1 MDTSRKIPQEE
12 ILLLDELEIELKKK
26 GIQTTQKELLRKSIR
41 FFVEHKPLWEPELR
55 SKKDNTSEM
64 VKKFLSNA
72 KKFDFGK
79 NWMEEIDTSL

>member
-1 MDTSRKIPQEE
+1 M
-12 ILLLDELEIELKKK
+12 LDELEIELKKK

-41 FFVEHKPLWEPELR
+41 FFVEHKPLWEPELKG
-55 SKKDNTSEM
+55 KKDNTNEM